1 MLGEREPTVDD
12 LKRLPYTLQV
22 VKEVLRLWPAA
33 PFYVRDAVQ
42 PVDLLGTRLEPGTPV
57 MLAPYWTHRHPDFWD
72 DPERFD
78 PDRFTREAEAARH
91 PQAYHPFATGERVC
105 IGNHFSLLESTPARR
120 DPRTPFLAAAGPRPS
135 ARLGDGGHAEP
146 RRRHADAHRATTVTQ
161 RRPFIRAR

>member
-33 PFYVRDAVQ
+33 PFYVRDAVE
-42 PVDLLGTRLEPGTPV
+42 PVDLLGTHLEPGTPV

-105 IGNHFSLLESTPARR
+105 IGNHFSLLESHLLVATLGRRFSPRLAPGHQPAWAMEGTLS
-120 DPRTPFLAAAGPRPS
+120 PV
-135 ARLGDGGHAEP
+135 GGMPMLIE
-146 RRRHADAHRATTVTQ
+146 RRR
-161 RRPFIRAR
+161 